1 MKNKKKPNI
10 VLYTIL
16 MLIVFIIITE
26 LIIWGYGSGI
36 ILEAITNYPQ
46 GNLVITEAVLASLVL
61 IVMLLFKNSY
71 VFTQKREKFTKG
83 LFYGLYY
90 IFGFIILTLISGV
103 ASQGFKGGLS
113 IINLIVGCFFVGV
126 AEEFLC
132 RGWLL
137 NEFLERFGDTK
148 KGVWYSIFV
157 SGIIFGLIHLGNIYS
172 MGQSVPQTIIQV
184 ISAAGTG
191 IVFGLIYYKTKNIWS
206 VVVLHGL
213 WDFSI
218 FLSDVA
224 PVSATI
230 ESVSSF
236 TIVGAIF
243 SILMVAAELL
253 NLIPYIKDIDAKP
266 KKGSVILC
274 SGIGIVFCMIFT
286 ILSGLATTKF
296 GNEYYFD
303 SISIKNYSITRD
315 NYEEYY
321 INYTKPIVTL
331 SDSTDE
337 NNLEFNENVTPVQE
351 DYKFSLK
358 MNDDDNLVFTNLNT
372 NYSIVFECESLY
384 DYIIMEPN
392 NSYYI
397 LAYVDYT
404 DSSNPFLNYIYID
417 KDKLSNDNEYMDNIK
432 NNMKKYLLSERS
444 ELLILNDR
452 EKNISYLSA
461 YNVDYGH
468 YLLVSE
474 DKMAILNR
482 DN

>member
-1 MKNKKKPNI
+1 M
-10 VLYTIL
+10 
-16 MLIVFIIITE
+16 
-26 LIIWGYGSGI
+26 
-36 ILEAITNYPQ
+36 
-46 GNLVITEAVLASLVL
+46 
-61 IVMLLFKNSY
+61 
-71 VFTQKREKFTKG
+71 
-83 LFYGLYY
+83 YY

-224 PVSATI
+224 PVSGTI

-274 SGIGIVFCMIFT
+274 SGIGIVFCIIFT
-286 ILSGLATTKF
+286 MLSGLATTKF

-303 SISIKNYSITRD
+303 SLAVMVKN
-315 NYEEYY
+315 
-321 INYTKPIVTL
+321 
-331 SDSTDE
+331 E
-337 NNLEFNENVTPVQE
+337 NNLLIDGDETHETG
-351 DYKFSLK
+351 Y
-358 MNDDDNLVFTNLNT
+358 
-372 NYSIVFECESLY
+372 YSF
-384 DYIIMEPN
+384 
-392 NSYYI
+392 
-397 LAYVDYT
+397 
-404 DSSNPFLNYIYID
+404 DSEGRCI
-417 KDKLSNDNEYMDNIK
+417 
-432 NNMKKYLLSERS
+432 
-444 ELLILNDR
+444 
-452 EKNISYLSA
+452 A
-461 YNVDYGH
+461 
-468 YLLVSE
+468 
-474 DKMAILNR
+474 
-482 DN
+482 